1 MKTKLS
7 ILLTFLILRVTPGM
21 SESPRSSLTLR
32 NPFQPAAA
40 PTQATPNQN
49 DRPPLER
56 YPINALR
63 LTAIVTNAAGELFAS
78 VETPEGIGFKV
89 VRGTVVGREGATVIE
104 ISKSGIIVE
113 ETRHEQV
120 ATRAILLRPKT

>member
-1 MKTKLS
+1 MKKKLL
-7 ILLTFLILRVTPGM
+7 ILFPFLIVGTTPGM
-21 SESPRSSLTLR
+21 GESPRSGLTLR
-32 NPFQPAAA
+32 NPFQPVAL
-40 PTQATPNQN
+40 PTKATPNHEE
-49 DRPPLER
+49 RPPLER
-56 YPINALR
+56 YPLNALR

-104 ISKSGIIVE
+104 ISKSGIVVE
-113 ETRHEQV
+113 EREHEQM